1 MKRGKS
7 EVFGIAILSAI
18 VMAWVVPAFAND
30 YPTKPITLVIP
41 YPAGGSTDLT
51 GRALANAAKKY
62 LGQPIIVENKSGGG
76 GTVGPSL
83 VIPKPPDG
91 YTLGVYPANAAFIG
105 HHMGKLNFHPLDDMT
120 HIVRYTGYLFGLVVR
135 EDAPW
140 KTMPE
145 LIQYAKQNPQKVS
158 YGTPGMGTSPHL
170 AMEDLAIQAGGIQ
183 WIHMPYKG
191 GAETNA
197 ALLGGHVDSVSDS
210 SGWGPF
216 VDSGKFRLLAIY
228 SGARSPR
235 YPQVPTL
242 KELGYDAVYPSPL
255 EIIGPKGMPK
265 PLVSRIHEAFRKAAD
280 DPEYQAILKKFDMPV
295 IYLGPEELEKA
306 DREEFEKIG
315 RVVQKLGLQKK

>member
-1 MKRGKS
+1 
-7 EVFGIAILSAI
+7 
-18 VMAWVVPAFAND
+18 
-30 YPTKPITLVIP
+30 
-41 YPAGGSTDLT
+41 
-51 GRALANAAKKY
+51 
-62 LGQPIIVENKSGGG
+62 
-76 GTVGPSL
+76 
-83 VIPKPPDG
+83 
-91 YTLGVYPANAAFIG
+91 
-105 HHMGKLNFHPLDDMT
+105 
-120 HIVRYTGYLFGLVVR
+120 
-135 EDAPW
+135 
-140 KTMPE
+140 
-145 LIQYAKQNPQKVS
+145 
-158 YGTPGMGTSPHL
+158 
-170 AMEDLAIQAGGIQ
+170 
-183 WIHMPYKG
+183 MPYKG
-191 GAETNA
+191 GAETNT